1 LAYFQSTFV
10 TSLQTFFMLIR
21 LGELGTRIAWLN
33 FKLQSSAHRKLR
45 DESRCAE
52 LDKRLCILNRWFM
65 ERTTLEVRPGY
76 HEWSHISLRG
86 TITNI
91 MRPIIYEV
99 HLECA
104 QTKILPSGELSCE
117 LCEWLNRTLFLR
129 NPICCNLMTV
139 LWARWNDSL

>member
-21 LGELGTRIAWLN
+21 LGELSAGIAWLN

-45 DESRCAE
+45 DDSRCAE

-65 ERTTLEVRPGY
+65 ERTTLEARPSY
-76 HEWSHISLRG
+76 HEWSHISSRG

-99 HLECA
+99 HLEWA
-104 QTKILPSGELSCE
+104 QTIILQSGELSCE

-129 NPICCNLMTV
+129 NPICSNMMTV